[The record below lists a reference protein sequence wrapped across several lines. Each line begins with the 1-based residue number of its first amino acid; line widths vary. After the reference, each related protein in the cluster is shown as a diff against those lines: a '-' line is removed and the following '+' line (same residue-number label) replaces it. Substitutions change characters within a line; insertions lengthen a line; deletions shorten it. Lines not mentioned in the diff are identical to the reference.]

1 MALAS
6 SGPLTF
12 SSIQGEYGGAN
23 PINISEYYRNGSYV
37 PNSITTGTD
46 TWAFAQQS
54 SVILTYPG
62 NYVSREKS
70 GTGYVF
76 YAEGNVYAGNSNF
89 WPISLVFG
97 STTPGPGVTYYEL
110 SSAGGEPIPD
120 DATNTYS
127 LVSKTSYYSFQTS
140 SQTTT
145 LVNQTVPTSGV
156 ISISDFYNGR
166 KT

>member
-23 PINISEYYRNGSYV
+23 PINISEYYRNGDYV

-46 TWAFAQQS
+46 SWA
-54 SVILTYPG
+54 YPG
-62 NYVSREKS
+62 YVNLVEVPDTSQNYWTR
-70 GTGYVF
+70 
-76 YAEGNVYAGNSNF
+76 EGNFSQLFLNG
-89 WPISLVFG
+89 SLVYSASPMFFPFEVALG
-97 STTPGPGVTYYEL
+97 GQPPAGPGASYVQTGFGGTFQTIGDVTYHRV
-110 SSAGGEPIPD
+110 AQ
-120 DATNTYS
+120 ATYNAY
-127 LVSKTSYYSFQTS
+127 QTS

-145 LVNQTVPTSGV
+145 LVNQVVPIDGV
-156 ISISDFYNGR
+156 ISVSNFYNGR

>member
-23 PINISEYYRNGSYV
+23 PINISEYYRNGAYV

-46 TWAFAQQS
+46 SWA
-54 SVILTYPG
+54 YPG
-62 NYVSREKS
+62 YVNLVEVPDTSQNYWTKD
-70 GTGYVF
+70 GTSYQLFLNGSL
-76 YAEGNVYAGNSNF
+76 VYSTTSNF
-89 WPISLVFG
+89 FPFEVVIG
-97 STTPGPGVTYYEL
+97 GTPPAGPGASYVQTGFKGTFQTIGSVEYKKVGQATYTAY
-110 SSAGGEPIPD
+110 
-120 DATNTYS
+120 
-127 LVSKTSYYSFQTS
+127 QTS

-145 LVNQTVPTSGV
+145 LVNQTVPIDGV
-156 ISISDFYNGR
+156 ISVSNFYNGR